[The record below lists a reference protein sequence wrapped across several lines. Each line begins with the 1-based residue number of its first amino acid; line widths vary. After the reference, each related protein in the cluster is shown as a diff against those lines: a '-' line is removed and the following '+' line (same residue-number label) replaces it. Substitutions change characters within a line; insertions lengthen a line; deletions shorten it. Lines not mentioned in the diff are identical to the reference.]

1 MDKNQTFIKK
11 LFIKKKEITTKLGEK
26 ITIRSVKNFK
36 TYKKK
41 KYILNMT
48 KNEAKIAKIM
58 IMGSLGLFLML
69 IPFEFQRQ
77 KNNLYQDYLNSHQEI
92 LEDYNEYLNYYAEYY
107 NNLEIDNNIE
117 MIMKLMYDMGD
128 EIHSYNLN
136 ASDIFNKAYRLAF
149 TYHGGEGV
157 CKNLADDLTA
167 RLNAI
172 NPNLNARNLVVY
184 DNSNKDVSLLYKLVG
199 NHMVTIINPNDE
211 DYTIVIDPT
220 NVAIGIITNGK
231 IKVCYKDNIIE
242 YEYSPIGQIFT
253 VYDST
258 TNEINYEF
266 LKSII
271 YHKNNNEINEIFKK
285 YGLDAQMEAFNE
297 IIKYEEPKE
306 KKLMK

>member
-1 MDKNQTFIKK
+1 MKKNQTFIKK
-11 LFIKKKEITTKLGEK
+11 LFTKKKEITTKLGEK
-26 ITIRSVKNFK
+26 ITIRSVKDYDV
-36 TYKKK
+36 YKNK
-41 KYILNMT
+41 KYDLKKSQIKLYIRRI
-48 KNEAKIAKIM
+48 IAT
-58 IMGSLGLFLML
+58 GLAVFL
-69 IPFEFQRQ
+69 IPIPYIFQNQ
-77 KNNLYQDYLNSHQEI
+77 KNQMYEEVLKQNYEI
-92 LEDYNEYLNYYAEYY
+92 ACDYNEYIKYYSDYF
-107 NNLEIDNNIE
+107 NKLGIDNTLE
-117 MIMKLMYDMGD
+117 MIMKVMYDMRD
-128 EIHSYNLN
+128 EIYSYNLN
-136 ASDIFNKAYRLAF
+136 ASGNFNKAYRLAF
-149 TYHGGEGV
+149 TYQDGEGV

-253 VYDST
+253 AYDST